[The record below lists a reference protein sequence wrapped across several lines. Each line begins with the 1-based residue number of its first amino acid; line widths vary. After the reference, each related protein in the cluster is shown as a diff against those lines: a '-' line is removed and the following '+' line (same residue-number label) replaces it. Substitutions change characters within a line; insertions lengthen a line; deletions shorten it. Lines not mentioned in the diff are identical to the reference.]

1 MNKNC
6 ILFWFILVWLNSP
19 YPILMIYL
27 NRTMFTLNTNYDLNV
42 QTNQAPIETTAVSQ
56 FQVNDLISLNKI
68 FVNTSLTGKNS
79 TIAIFDTGI
88 YPYHE
93 VFTYNRTGLGNDKIV
108 AFYDAIEQ
116 KEKNPE
122 DIHWHGTYVS
132 SIAVG
137 NSSSYLGIAPGAKLV
152 DIKVFEISEEENEL
166 ITSLQAIK
174 NGIEWILEN
183 KNKYNIKVASMS
195 FGLEASSDR
204 NSIIHL
210 NSITESLVE
219 AGIVVVAAVGND
231 GEEGTGFY
239 TINSPADAKSV
250 ISVGGV
256 DLDGTLYSKSSK
268 GPSSE
273 NFIKP
278 DISAPAISI
287 YGAFMD
293 SFGNNRTYT
302 YASGTSAATPMV
314 AGLVALMFEKD
325 YSLNPLEV
333 KSILSLTSIKTIN
346 TRVIKDNL
354 QGWGTI
360 QGYAALEALDHYINI
375 ENNNNISIFLGDSSN
390 QKKVWCRRISL
401 KGGIHY
407 FFDLSSLSNAEAE
420 LYIFEIAPNY
430 YGEPILAVSTIN
442 QFDFHRRCGIFVPYT
457 QDYFL
462 VVKLIFGSG
471 SGNFL
476 FSIIIDYRLLIVGA
490 ISVLMITGIIY
501 MKKTFKNYSIEIKKY
516 YKMCPIC
523 NAIRNIEKSKY
534 CVICGTKI

>member
-1 MNKNC
+1 LKKKYTF
-6 ILFWFILVWLNSP
+6 FWLIIVWLNFT
-19 YPILMIYL
+19 YCILLLHL
-27 NRTMFTLNTNYDLNV
+27 NQSSYSFNSDYNINNPSTQNLIKANT
-42 QTNQAPIETTAVSQ
+42 VSQ
-56 FQVNDLISLNKI
+56 FQVNDLINLNKT

-93 VFTYNRTGLGNDKIV
+93 VFTYNKTGLGDDKII

-132 SIAVG
+132 SIAAG

-152 DIKVFEISEEENEL
+152 GIKVFEISEEENEL
-166 ITSLQAIK
+166 VSSLQAIE
-174 NGIEWILEN
+174 NGIKWILEN
-183 KNKYNIKVASMS
+183 KNEYNIKVVSMS

-210 NSITESLVE
+210 NSITESLVG

-239 TINSPADAKSV
+239 TIKSPADAKSV

-273 NFIKP
+273 NIIKP

-287 YGAFMD
+287 FGAFKD

-314 AGLVALMFEKD
+314 AGLVALMLEKN

-333 KSILSLTSIKTIN
+333 KSILSLTSTKTIN
-346 TRVIKDNL
+346 TRTIKDNL

-360 QGYAALEALDHYINI
+360 QGYAALEALEYYINF
-375 ENNNNISIFLGDSSN
+375 ENKNSISIFLGDSSN

-420 LYIFEIAPNY
+420 LYIFEINPNY
-430 YGEPILAVSTIN
+430 YGEPILAASTIN
-442 QFDFHRRCGIFVPYT
+442 QFDFQRRCGIFVPFT
-457 QDYFL
+457 QEYFL
-462 VVKLIFGSG
+462 VVKLIFGTG

-476 FSIIIDYRLLIVGA
+476 VSIIFDYRLLIVGA
-490 ISVLMITGIIY
+490 ISILMITGIIY
-501 MKKTFKNYSIEIKKY
+501 MNKTFKNYSIKIKKY

-523 NAIRNIEKSKY
+523 NAIINIEKSKY